1 MFFCFRKFGLPVW
14 HAGFAR
20 AVLFACIW
28 PAFALNAIAQEPL
41 TTNRATEMRSQPDD
55 SASSLQS
62 LSPQTKVQLVERK
75 GAWSRVKT
83 DSQTGWVRMM
93 HLRGGITLDEP
104 ATTTGSSGGFLSG
117 ANRFFGGNKQGNMRA
132 QSATLG
138 VRGLSPEELK
148 SASPN
153 PQALATAKSFAS
165 TKADAE
171 QFAKAANLSSA
182 KVNDPGVAGTGGAK

>member
-1 MFFCFRKFGLPVW
+1 MFFCFRKSDLSAW
-14 HAGFAR
+14 QAGFAR
-20 AVLFACIW
+20 ALLFVCIW
-28 PAFALNAIAQEPL
+28 PAVALNAIAQEPL
-41 TTNRATEMRSQPDD
+41 TTNRATEMRAQPDD
-55 SASSLQS
+55 GAASIQS
-62 LSPQTKVQLVERK
+62 LPSQAKVQLLERK

-104 ATTTGSSGGFLSG
+104 ATSSGSSGGFLSG

-148 SASPN
+148 AASPN

-182 KVNDPGVAGTGGAK
+182 KVNDPGMAGTGGAK

>member
-20 AVLFACIW
+20 AVLFACFW
-28 PAFALNAIAQEPL
+28 AATVPGAFAQEPL
-41 TTNRATEMRSQPDD
+41 TTNRATAMRSQPDD

-62 LSPQTKVQLVERK
+62 LPPQTKVQLIERK

-93 HLRGGITLDEP
+93 HLRGGITLEEQAP
-104 ATTTGSSGGFLSG
+104 STSSGGGFLSG
-117 ANRFFGGNKQGNMRA
+117 ANRFFGGNKQSNMRA

-148 SASPN
+148 AASPN
-153 PQALATAKSFAS
+153 PQALATVKSFAS

-171 QFAKAANLSSA
+171 QYAKAANLSSA
-182 KVNDPGVAGTGGAK
+182 NVTDPGAAGTGGAK